1 MNIRTLEYIIAVADL
16 GHFSRAAAH
25 CRVSQPTL
33 SLQIRSLESELGVI
47 LFERGSH
54 PVQLTEAGQ
63 RLIGLMR
70 STTTDARQLLAL
82 AESLRASPPAAA
94 TVLEPAP
101 ADCA

>member
-16 GHFSRAAAH
+16 GHFSRAAAY
-25 CRVSQPTL
+25 CQVSQPTL

-54 PVQLTEAGQ
+54 PVQLTAAGQ

-70 STTTDARQLLAL
+70 STTTDARRLLEL

-94 TVLEPAP
+94 TVPDPVSLG
-101 ADCA
+101 CA